1 VLGCGAQCLGMP
13 VLATSTAYLLAVVA
27 IFYVRHR
34 MDGTLSFCA
43 ITARWGEAFAAVWS
57 AAIVVFVDY
66 VAITHRD
73 VHAGARHRTHHPT
86 PRRDPAPG
94 RAQLR

>member
-1 VLGCGAQCLGMP
+1 VLGCGAQRLGMP
-13 VLATSTAYLLAVVA
+13 VSAMPTAYLLAVVA

-57 AAIVVFVDY
+57 AAIVVFV
-66 VAITHRD
+66 